1 MAAFSQ
7 FAWHCQSFLVWRKAL
22 VAKLVAFAYWFFHSV
37 LSETS
42 VVTQVTSQVATL
54 GGVCGLWLP
63 CIAIVYTLYSIYVL
77 YVLRRHCRVLVW
89 NRSTTCTI
97 SSLLHQILRVSYMLF
112 FCLAEILAELLILM
126 SLVHLLS
133 VFLLL
138 SQRLPIF
145 ASSFVA
151 VRSAIRWVYQQHCW
165 LIYYISSS

>member
-1 MAAFSQ
+1 MKKGIGCETCGFRI
-7 FAWHCQSFLVWRKAL
+7 L
-22 VAKLVAFAYWFFHSV
+22 V
-37 LSETS
+37 LSLSVEWNVRCNTS
-42 VVTQVTSQVATL
+42 NFPRGNT
-54 GGVCGLWLP
+54 GGGICGLWLP

-97 SSLLHQILRVSYMLF
+97 SSLLHQILRVSYMFF